1 MKNDEISAIAGK
13 DALIVNFGAAIFE
26 KVGTK
31 NINYVSQK
39 NVPVSQASPNI
50 TERK

>member
-1 MKNDEISAIAGK
+1 MKNDEISA
-13 DALIVNFGAAIFE
+13 IVNFGAAIFE

-50 TERK
+50 TEKK